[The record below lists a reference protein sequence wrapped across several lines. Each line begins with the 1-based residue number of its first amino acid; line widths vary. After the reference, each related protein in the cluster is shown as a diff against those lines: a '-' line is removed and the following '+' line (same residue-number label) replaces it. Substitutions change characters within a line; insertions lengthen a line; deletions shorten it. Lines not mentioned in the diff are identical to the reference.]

1 MPPSVEVLRERLSG
15 RGSESEESLGKR
27 LGKAKEEIA
36 NNHKF
41 DVVILNDDFETVFAA
56 VFDHKGETPGL
67 GAEINRDFF
76 QLPFKGKT
84 IMEEGEF
91 VSIKVQKGGAKGD
104 IHKVDGISGG
114 TITSDGV
121 TDMIDERLSKYL
133 PYFKGI
139 SPAMQV
145 QEALEV
151 VIEDELKDTVSNIN
165 ERIID

>member
-1 MPPSVEVLRERLSG
+1 MTS
-15 RGSESEESLGKR
+15 
-27 LGKAKEEIA
+27 
-36 NNHKF
+36 
-41 DVVILNDDFETVFAA
+41 DDTRASK
-56 VFDHKGETPGL
+56 DSS
-67 GAEINRDFF
+67 
-76 QLPFKGKT
+76 
-84 IMEEGEF
+84 
-91 VSIKVQKGGAKGD
+91 VSIIVQKGGAIGD

-133 PYFKGI
+133 PYFKSI